1 MEVDI
6 DGKKSTDD
14 CMPEKL
20 FEELDNDPSTKLDND
35 QLDRITA
42 MVNEYQG
49 NIKSHLIEQ
58 QEKKSSR
65 ADRLADHIASFGGS
79 WTFIVLFCAFLGIWM
94 VINLMSLAFDKPP
107 FILLNLILSCISAL
121 QAPVILMSQNR
132 QAARDKQE
140 AILDFAINYR
150 AEQENMELKA
160 LLERLD
166 KRLERIETQGLSRQA
181 EREDNNR

>member
-1 MEVDI
+1 MEADI
-6 DGKKSTDD
+6 DEKKSTAD
-14 CMPEKL
+14 CTPEKL
-20 FEELDNDPSTKLDND
+20 FQELDKEPSTKLDND

-49 NIKSHLIEQ
+49 YIKSHLIEQ
-58 QEKKSSR
+58 QEKKSSK

-94 VINLMSLAFDKPP
+94 VINLMSFSFDKPP
-107 FILLNLILSCISAL
+107 FILLNLILSCVSAL

-150 AEQENMELKA
+150 AEQENLELKV
-160 LLERLD
+160 LLERLN
-166 KRLERIETQGLSRQA
+166 KKLERLEEMGLTRHA
-181 EREDNNR
+181 EREHNR

>member
-132 QAARDKQE
+132 QAVRDKQE

>member
-1 MEVDI
+1 MEDEFNEN
-6 DGKKSTDD
+6 KSTDE
-14 CMPEKL
+14 CTPEKL
-20 FEELDNDPSTKLDND
+20 FQELDNDPSTKLDND

-79 WTFIVLFCAFLGIWM
+79 WTFIVLFCAFLGVWM
-94 VINLMSLAFDKPP
+94 IINLMGFAFDKPP
-107 FILLNLILSCISAL
+107 FILLNLILSCVSAL

-166 KRLERIETQGLSRQA
+166 KRLDRMEEVGLIQQA
-181 EREDNNR
+181 EKRV

>member
-1 MEVDI
+1 MEEDI
-6 DGKKSTDD
+6 DEKKFKGD
-14 CMPEKL
+14 CTPEQL
-20 FEELDNDPSTKLDND
+20 FQELDNDPSSKLDND

-65 ADRLADHIASFGGS
+65 ADRLADRIASFGGS

-94 VINLMSLAFDKPP
+94 IINLMSFAFDKPP

-166 KRLERIETQGLSRQA
+166 KRMERIEQMCLTRQS
-181 EREDNNR
+181 EREDNNG